1 MKFIT
6 GILVG
11 TLLGLA
17 VYMGAVELRKADAA
31 SEEPI
36 MVYAGEGIEETVAAA
51 TAPRP
56 PSLYVCKIPEETIY
70 LLIADSNEFMT
81 FDGKGAFVVNGR
93 FFDAKT
99 DQNVPYLH
107 AEVGP
112 ILLGFFKSGS
122 TWHLAITTE
131 TSVGDFICE

>member
-17 VYMGAVELRKADAA
+17 VYMGAVELRESNNA
-31 SEEPI
+31 EEPI

-51 TAPRP
+51 TAQHP
-56 PSLYVCKIPEETIY
+56 PSLYVCKIPSETIY

-93 FFDAKT
+93 FFNAKT

-131 TSVGDFICE
+131 NSVGDFICE